1 MAKGIGLIGN
11 FRGKVG
17 NMVGYN
23 LKDSNNKQTQG
34 VRVYQPVV
42 KNPKS
47 YGQAE
52 QRAKLMPIN
61 VVYRLIKPIIDRGQ
75 ESKVYGNK
83 SRLAWLK
90 SALRNYDG
98 MWSNKGEMSRYI
110 PLLPV
115 TQGSLNNPITLE
127 QGAGEIHFSAQGLE
141 NAENPVLGTVATA
154 VLATYPTLQAGDQ
167 ITIIAFGDFDGTPI
181 AKYDSFVLDTKS
193 TAAMNSNWQTLAN
206 KVAFATD
213 TFDAYATCVII
224 SREGSAGQHLRS
236 TSSIEKSPEYPGT
249 SDVTASKEPAI
260 RSYMAGGA
268 NSDWPEESVQD

>member
-42 KNPKS
+42 KNPKT
-47 YGQAE
+47 YAQAE

-75 ESKVYGNK
+75 ETKAYGNK

-90 SALRNYDG
+90 AALKNYDG
-98 MWSNKGEMSRYI
+98 VWSDKNNMRPYI

-115 TQGSLNNPITLE
+115 TQGSLNNPILIA
-127 QGAGEIHFSAQGLE
+127 QGAGEITFPVEGLE
-141 NAENPVLGTVATA
+141 LAEHPVLGNVAKA
-154 VLATYPTLQAGDQ
+154 ILAQYPTLKAGDQ
-167 ITIIAFGDFDGTPI
+167 ITIIAFGEI
-181 AKYDSFVLDTKS
+181 AGAPVVKFDSFVLDTES
-193 TAAMNSNWQTLAN
+193 TETMDANFAAHANNLGFQTPE
-206 KVAFATD
+206 FES
-213 TFDAYATCVII
+213 YASCCII

-236 TSSIEKSPEYPGT
+236 TSSIVKTAEYAPT
-249 SDVTASKEPAI
+249 REWAETKEAAI
-260 RSYMAGGA
+260 KSYMAAGTS
-268 NSDWPEESVQD
+268 SDWPEEKE

>member
-1 MAKGIGLIGN
+1 MGKGIGLIGN

-34 VRVYQPVV
+34 VRVYQPIV

-47 YGQAE
+47 FGQAE

-75 ESKVYGNK
+75 ETKAYGNK

-90 SALRNYDG
+90 EALKNYDG
-98 MWSNKGEMSRYI
+98 MWSNKNDMRRYI

-115 TQGSLNNPITLE
+115 TKGSLTNPLTVGESSGEVVIVC
-127 QGAGEIHFSAQGLE
+127 QGMAA
-141 NAENPVLGTVATA
+141 AETPVLGTVATA
-154 VLATYPTLQAGDQ
+154 FLAAFPTLQAGDQ
-167 ITIIAFGDFDGTPI
+167 VTIIAFGEVNDVAV
-181 AKYDSFVLDTKS
+181 AKYDSFVLDTAS
-193 TAAMNSNWQTLAN
+193 
-206 KVAFATD
+206 TD
-213 TFDAYATCVII
+213 TMNANFVARNNALAFETPDFDAYATCIII

-236 TSSIEKSPEYPGT
+236 TSSIVKTGEYPNVREWADT
-249 SDVTASKEPAI
+249 KDEAI
-260 RSYMAGGA
+260 RSYMAGGV
-268 NSDWPEESVQD
+268 NSDWPEESIQ

>member
-1 MAKGIGLIGN
+1 MGKGIGLIGN

-61 VVYRLIKPIIDRGQ
+61 ATYRLIKPIIDRGQ
-75 ESKVYGNK
+75 ETKAYGNK

-90 SALRNYDG
+90 SALKNYDG
-98 MWSNKGEMSRYI
+98 MWSNKGEMSQFI

-127 QGAGEIHFSAQGLE
+127 GGAGEMHFAAQGLE
-141 NAENPVLGTVATA
+141 VAEHPVLGTVATA
-154 VLATYPTLQAGDQ
+154 VLATYPTLKAGDQ
-167 ITIIAFGDFDGTPI
+167 ITIIAFSAFDGTPI
-181 AKYDSFVLDTKS
+181 VKYDSFVLDTES

-206 KVAFATD
+206 KVAFVTD
-213 TFDAYATCVII
+213 TFDAYAYCVII

-236 TSSIEKSPEYPGT
+236 TSSIVATPEYAT
-249 SDVTASKEPAI
+249 SSEIRDSKEPAI
-260 RSYMAGGA
+260 RSYMAGGV
-268 NSDWPEESVQD
+268 NSDWPEESVQ

>member
-1 MAKGIGLIGN
+1 MGKGIGLIGN

-61 VVYRLIKPIIDRGQ
+61 ATYRLIKPIIDRGQ
-75 ESKVYGNK
+75 ETKSYGNK

-90 SALRNYDG
+90 SALKNYDG
-98 MWSNKGEMSRYI
+98 MWLERGEQMENV

-115 TQGSLNNPITLE
+115 TQGSLNNPLSADT
-127 QGAGEIHFSAQGLE
+127 GAGEVQIRIEGLTA
-141 NAENPVLGTVATA
+141 AETPVLGTVATA
-154 VLATYPTLQAGDQ
+154 ILAVNPTLQAGDQ
-167 ITIIAFGDFDGTPI
+167 VTIIAFGVVNGV
-181 AKYDSFVLDTKS
+181 AAVKYDSFVLDTAS
-193 TAAMNSNWQTLAN
+193 TANMNANFKASANHLDFQTP
-206 KVAFATD
+206 D
-213 TFDAYATCVII
+213 FDAIATCIII

-236 TSSIEKSPEYPGT
+236 TSSIVKTAEYP
-249 SDVTASKEPAI
+249 SASVVTASKEPAI
-260 RSYMAGGA
+260 RSYMAGGV
-268 NSDWPEESVQD
+268 NSDWPEESVQ

>member
-1 MAKGIGLIGN
+1 MGKGIGLIGN

-61 VVYRLIKPIIDRGQ
+61 ATYRLIKPIIDRGQ
-75 ESKVYGNK
+75 ETKAYGNK

-90 SALRNYDG
+90 SALKNYNG
-98 MWSNKGEMSRYI
+98 MWVARGEQMKNI
-110 PLLPV
+110 PLLPI
-115 TQGSLNNPITLE
+115 TQGSLNNPLSADT
-127 QGAGEIHFSAQGLE
+127 GSGEVQIRIEGLE
-141 NAENPVLGTVATA
+141 AAETPVLGTVATA
-154 VLATYPTLQAGDQ
+154 ILAKFPTLKAGDQ
-167 ITIIAFGDFDGTPI
+167 VTIIAFGVINGK
-181 AKYDSFVLDTKS
+181 AAVKYDSFVLDTGSAETMDANFKAS
-193 TAAMNSNWQTLAN
+193 ANHLDFQTP
-206 KVAFATD
+206 D
-213 TFDAYATCVII
+213 FDAIATCIVI

-236 TSSIEKSPEYPGT
+236 TSSVVATAEYPT
-249 SDVTASKEPAI
+249 SREISESKEPAI
-260 RSYMAGGA
+260 RSYMAGGV
-268 NSDWPEESVQD
+268 NSDWPEESIQ

>member
-1 MAKGIGLIGN
+1 MGKGIGLIGN

-34 VRVYQPVV
+34 VRVYQPIV

-61 VVYRLIKPIIDRGQ
+61 ATYRLIKPIIDRGQ
-75 ESKVYGNK
+75 ESKAYGNK

-90 SALRNYDG
+90 AALKNYDG
-98 MWSNKGEMSRYI
+98 VWVERGEQMKNV

-115 TQGSLNNPITLE
+115 TQGSLTNPLTIGE
-127 QGAGEIHFSAQGLE
+127 SSGEIVIVCQGMTA
-141 NAENPVLGTVATA
+141 AETPVLGTVATA
-154 VLATYPTLQAGDQ
+154 FLAAFPTLQAGDQ
-167 ITIIAFGDFDGTPI
+167 VTIIAFGDVNNVAV
-181 AKYDSFVLDTKS
+181 AKYDSFVLDTAS
-193 TAAMNSNWQTLAN
+193 
-206 KVAFATD
+206 TD
-213 TFDAYATCVII
+213 TMNANFVARNNALAFETPDFDAVATCIII

-236 TSSIEKSPEYPGT
+236 TSSIVKTGNYPNPST
-249 SDVTASKEPAI
+249 VAASKEPAI
-260 RSYMAGGA
+260 RSYMAGGV
-268 NSDWPEESVQD
+268 NSDWPEESIQ

>member
-1 MAKGIGLIGN
+1 MGKGIGLIGN

-17 NMVGYN
+17 NMVGYY
-23 LKDSNNKQTQG
+23 LTESNNKQTQG

-75 ESKVYGNK
+75 ETKAYGNK

-90 SALRNYDG
+90 SALKNYDG
-98 MWSNKGEMSRYI
+98 MWSNKNDMRRYI

-115 TQGSLNNPITLE
+115 TQGSLNNPILIVE
-127 QGAGEIHFSAQGLE
+127 GAGEIHFTVQGLE
-141 NAENPVLGTVATA
+141 AAEHPVLGTVATA
-154 VLATYPTLQAGDQ
+154 ILAQYPTLQAGDQ
-167 ITIIAFGDFDGTPI
+167 ITMIAFGEIDGTPVV
-181 AKYDSFVLDTKS
+181 KFDSFVLDTES
-193 TAAMNSNWQTLAN
+193 TDKMNANWA
-206 KVAFATD
+206 AFAD
-213 TFDAYATCVII
+213 KLAFQSPDFDAYASCCII

-236 TSSIEKSPEYPGT
+236 TSSIVKLGEYPQT
-249 SDVTASKEPAI
+249 REWADTKEEAI
-260 RSYMAGGA
+260 RSYMTGGV
-268 NSDWPEESVQD
+268 NSDWPEESVQ